1 VEKKLISKMIR
12 KCFKQYYETDLMP
25 INEKQLE
32 ELTNQILQTI
42 EEEPV
47 ADLYEVVND
56 IVYEFLTD

>member
-1 VEKKLISKMIR
+1 
-12 KCFKQYYETDLMP
+12 MP

-56 IVYEFLTD
+56 IVYEFLTG